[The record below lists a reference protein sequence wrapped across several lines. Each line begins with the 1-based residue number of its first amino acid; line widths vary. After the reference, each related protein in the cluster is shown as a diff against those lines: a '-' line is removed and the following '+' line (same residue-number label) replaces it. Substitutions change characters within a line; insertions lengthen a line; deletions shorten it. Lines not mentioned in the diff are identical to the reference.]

1 MSAAAPGWY
10 GKLASLGDFASRRL
24 PETMV
29 QQLDTWLATAVAG
42 SRQQLGTA
50 WLDAYLATPV
60 QRFVLGPGVLDA
72 SWWFGVLMPSCD
84 NVGRYF
90 PLVVVHSRAAPP
102 TERFG
107 LDHLDLWWQRAA
119 EATLATLADGADVQ
133 RFERA
138 LEDLPPWPA
147 ARELPAWWPPA
158 AAVPAAMVVPSGTTA
173 SEFAHSL
180 AAAEGA
186 ARLHGKSLWWPWQ
199 PQGPAGSVRVADGLP
214 TAAEFAAM
222 LGGSDGPH

>member
-1 MSAAAPGWY
+1 MNAAAAGWY

-24 PETMV
+24 PEAV
-29 QQLDTWLATAVAG
+29 VRQLDGWLATVVEG
-42 SRQQLGTA
+42 SRQQLGEA

-72 SWWFGVLMPSCD
+72 GWWFGVLMPSCD

-90 PLVVVHSRAAPP
+90 PLVVAQPRAAPA

-119 EATLATLADGADVQ
+119 EAALQTLTDGADVQ
-133 RFERA
+133 RFESA
-138 LEDLPPWPA
+138 LEALPPWPV
-147 ARELPAWWPPA
+147 AREPAPWWPAGA
-158 AAVPAAMVVPSGTTA
+158 AAKAAVVVPAGTAA
-173 SEFAHSL
+173 SDFAQAV

-186 ARLHGKSLWWPWQ
+186 ASLRGRSLWWSWQ
-199 PQGPAGSVRVADGLP
+199 PQGGPTVLRVAEALP
-214 TAAEFAAM
+214 SAAEFAAM
-222 LGGSDGPH
+222 LGAGS